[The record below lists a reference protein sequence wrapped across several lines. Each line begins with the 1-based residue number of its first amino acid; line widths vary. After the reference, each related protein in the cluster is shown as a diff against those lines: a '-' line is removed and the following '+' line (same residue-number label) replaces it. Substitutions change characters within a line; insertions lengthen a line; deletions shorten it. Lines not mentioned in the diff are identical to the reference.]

1 MASVICRVIRD
12 ASQWLTEPLSPEDA
26 TVQSMPDVSPTKWHL
41 AHVTWFFET
50 FVLEGVEGY
59 RPFNDAFRVLFNSYY
74 NTVGEQFPRPRR
86 GLVTR
91 PGLADVLDYRAHVD
105 EHLAH
110 LLESGAVEDDVARV
124 IEVGLNHEQQHQ
136 ELLLMDIKHVLSCNP
151 LNPVYREAPPFVVG
165 ETAPL
170 RWHAFDGNV
179 LRWRDPEATE
189 WLGAIRIGPNARC
202 RRGASREDGYVALDV
217 ACDDW
222 AATLLAPSRDER
234 RRWLAALDPRPV
246 PSRPTPKKLVLKSPR
261 VRRPPASPPSTPS
274 PSTTDFE
281 ALLPLT
287 HRERSR
293 AAAVAR
299 AVDAYLET
307 RSGRARKVVVEA
319 VRRSAPLADEVYCRL
334 LLADTHQAW
343 ELLGAVAAARAPSDA
358 ALCGVVREAAVGA
371 RAAGVVGAM
380 DAALEAFSSAA

>member
-1 MASVICRVIRD
+1 MPATP
-12 ASQWLTEPLSPEDA
+12 AAPAPAPL
-26 TVQSMPDVSPTKWHL
+26 VSP
-41 AHVTWFFET
+41 ASRRSHVTPAAQRTVDLDAAAAPTPVVPTRRCAGLLYTKAARGDEPGTET
-50 FVLEGVEGY
+50 W
-59 RPFNDAFRVLFNSYY
+59 R
-74 NTVGEQFPRPRR
+74 
-86 GLVTR
+86 
-91 PGLADVLDYRAHVD
+91 
-105 EHLAH
+105 
-110 LLESGAVEDDVARV
+110 
-124 IEVGLNHEQQHQ
+124 
-136 ELLLMDIKHVLSCNP
+136 
-151 LNPVYREAPPFVVG
+151 
-165 ETAPL
+165 L

-179 LRWRDPEATE
+179 LRWRDPELTE
-189 WLGAIRIGPNARC
+189 WLGAIRLGPNARC

-246 PSRPTPKKLVLKSPR
+246 PARPTPRKLVLKSPR
-261 VRRPPASPPSTPS
+261 VRRPPASPASTPTS
-274 PSTTDFE
+274 ADFE

-319 VRRSAPLADEVYCRL
+319 AKRSAPLADEVYCRL
-334 LLADTHQAW
+334 LLVCTDQAW
-343 ELLGAVAAARAPSDA
+343 ELLGAVADCRAPSDA

-371 RAAGVVGAM
+371 RVMGVVGAM
-380 DAALEAFSSAA
+380 DVALEAFSSSAA

>member
-1 MASVICRVIRD
+1 MSPASRR
-12 ASQWLTEPLSPEDA
+12 S
-26 TVQSMPDVSPTKWHL
+26 
-41 AHVTWFFET
+41 HVTPAAQRTVDLDAAAAPTPATTNVPTRRCAGLLYTKAARGDEPGTET
-50 FVLEGVEGY
+50 W
-59 RPFNDAFRVLFNSYY
+59 R
-74 NTVGEQFPRPRR
+74 
-86 GLVTR
+86 
-91 PGLADVLDYRAHVD
+91 
-105 EHLAH
+105 
-110 LLESGAVEDDVARV
+110 
-124 IEVGLNHEQQHQ
+124 
-136 ELLLMDIKHVLSCNP
+136 
-151 LNPVYREAPPFVVG
+151 
-165 ETAPL
+165 L
-170 RWHAFDGNV
+170 RWHAFDGAV

-246 PSRPTPKKLVLKSPR
+246 PSRPTPKKLVLKSTP
-261 VRRPPASPPSTPS
+261 RRPPDSPPSTPS

-319 VRRSAPLADEVYCRL
+319 AKRSAPLADEVYCRL
-334 LLADTHQAW
+334 LLVCTDQAW
-343 ELLGAVAAARAPSDA
+343 ELLGAVADCRAPSDA

-380 DAALEAFSSAA
+380 DAALSSMAA

>member
-1 MASVICRVIRD
+1 MRERRRERAASAERSAASSAAASPLIPRPPSPAAPSPAASSSPSPARAAAKQAARERAPWPEN
-12 ASQWLTEPLSPEDA
+12 ASQPPSPADVPTPPAAPSAPAPMPMPATPPAPMPATPAAPAPAPL
-26 TVQSMPDVSPTKWHL
+26 VSP
-41 AHVTWFFET
+41 ASRRSHVTPAAQRT
-50 FVLEGVEGY
+50 VDL
-59 RPFNDAFRVLFNSYY
+59 DA
-74 NTVGEQFPRPRR
+74 
-86 GLVTR
+86 
-91 PGLADVLDYRAHVD
+91 AA
-105 EHLAH
+105 
-110 LLESGAVEDDVARV
+110 
-124 IEVGLNHEQQHQ
+124 
-136 ELLLMDIKHVLSCNP
+136 
-151 LNPVYREAPPFVVG
+151 APTPATTT
-165 ETAPL
+165 TAPVPTRRCAGLLYTKAARGDEPGTETWRL

-189 WLGAIRIGPNARC
+189 WLGAIRLGPNARC

-246 PSRPTPKKLVLKSPR
+246 PSRPTPKKLVLKSTP
-261 VRRPPASPPSTPS
+261 RRPPDSPPSTPS

-319 VRRSAPLADEVYCRL
+319 ARRSAPLADEVYCRL
-334 LLADTHQAW
+334 LLVCTDQAW
-343 ELLGAVAAARAPSDA
+343 ELLGAVADCRAPSDA

-371 RAAGVVGAM
+371 RVMGVVGAM